1 MNLQF
6 AYRQNGSGIHHL
18 NPFVMPAWVAAI
30 LVAAMTVQHPV
41 WLLAVFLT
49 TVPVAYAAG
58 VGRQWTGL
66 MKFVLWM
73 CLAIV
78 VINVLVSQQGSDVLL
93 QAGFRVP
100 LIGVP
105 RLTAEALAF
114 GVAMALRLGVIIS
127 AFTLLNLCVHPDDL
141 MRAAIKLRLP
151 YRSVL
156 VTSLSTRFIPV
167 LMADARTIS
176 DVQQSRGLAFGS
188 GNIVRRIRNRGALI
202 LPLLSNSLDR
212 AVQVAEAMESRA
224 YGASVQR
231 TFYRDVPLKSED
243 AAAIVLLFGGMA
255 LVVVARTF
263 GFGSY
268 DYYPSLGELRM
279 SSAMWLTLVLLC
291 LSLLS
296 VVAAG
301 ILRRRRLRDSI

>member
-6 AYRQNGSGIHHL
+6 SYRRNGSGIHHL
-18 NPFVMPAWVAAI
+18 NPFVMPAWVAVI
-30 LVAAMTVQHPV
+30 LVAAMAVSHPV
-41 WLLAVFLT
+41 WLLVVFLS

-58 VGRQWTGL
+58 VGRQWRGL

-73 CLAIV
+73 CVAIV
-78 VINVLVSQQGSDVLL
+78 VINVLVNQQGSNVLL

-100 LIGVP
+100 LLGVP
-105 RLTAEALAF
+105 MMTAEALAF
-114 GVAMALRLGVIIS
+114 GGAMALRLAAIIS

-167 LMADARTIS
+167 LVADARTIS
-176 DVQQSRGLAFGS
+176 EVQQSRGLSFGS
-188 GNIVRRIRNRGALI
+188 GSLVQRVRNRGALVF
-202 LPLLSNSLDR
+202 PLLSNSLDR

-224 YGASVQR
+224 YGVTVRR
-231 TFYRDVPLKSED
+231 TFYRDVPLVRED
-243 AAAIVLLFGGMA
+243 VAALLVLFGGMA
-255 LVVVARTF
+255 LVIVVRTF
-263 GFGSY
+263 GFGVY
-268 DYYPSLGELRM
+268 EYYPALGDLFM
-279 SSAMWLTLVLLC
+279 SPAEWLMLVLLSA
-291 LSLLS
+291 SLLF

-301 ILRRRRLRDSI
+301 IVRRRRTHDSI